1 VAGNI
6 LKKLIKISKIN
17 NPVYKDLKKLKL
29 IKELKIFYKETRDKK
44 IKVIYDKKTKVI
56 FLEKYLVSKDHYKK
70 INSKNKYYKS
80 FVSNKFFKKNFYS
93 EDDLRRYNQ
102 FKKITKNK
110 SILDVGCGNGG
121 YLKLNSN
128 SANLC
133 SGFELRKNCINF
145 INRKYKKIRV
155 YSDYSQIKCKFDVI
169 TAFHVL
175 EHLPNQIEFLKNIKK
190 FLKKKGKL
198 ILEIPA
204 SKDLLFQIDELT
216 KFKKFSLWSEHLI
229 LHSSLSLKKFI
240 NAAGYSKIKIIKFQ
254 RFGLSNH
261 IGWIL
266 DQAPGGQKKYD
277 KYIPSEFEQ
286 KYKKNLLNK
295 NLYDTLIVVATNE
308 KKS

>member
-1 VAGNI
+1 MA
-6 LKKLIKISKIN
+6 KQFKLNVEKRESTG
-17 NPVYKDLKKLKL
+17 KLGV
-29 IKELKIFYKETRDKK
+29 KELRQNKK
-44 IKVIYDKKTKVI
+44 IPGVYYSYDA
-56 FLEKYLVSKDHYKK
+56 
-70 INSKNKYYKS
+70 
-80 FVSNKFFKKNFYS
+80 SN
-93 EDDLRRYNQ
+93 
-102 FKKITKNK
+102 
-110 SILDVGCGNGG
+110 
-121 YLKLNSN
+121 
-128 SANLC
+128 
-133 SGFELRKNCINF
+133 
-145 INRKYKKIRV
+145 
-155 YSDYSQIKCKFDVI
+155 
-169 TAFHVL
+169 
-175 EHLPNQIEFLKNIKK
+175 
-190 FLKKKGKL
+190 
-198 ILEIPA
+198 
-204 SKDLLFQIDELT
+204 LLFQIDELT